1 MEPESRP
8 IRVLLVDDHPIMREG
23 LESMLRGSEEFQ
35 VVGQVRDGEVAL
47 PTLRPV
53 GGRRSVGL
61 RRCACGPCCY
71 IGRWKWQHSAFS
83 RASNGH

>member
-1 MEPESRP
+1 MEPEPAASGCCW
-8 IRVLLVDDHPIMREG
+8 VDDHSIMREG

-83 RASNGH
+83 RAPNGH